1 MKKTNIET
9 LLLQEMEDVKGGA
22 GGIGVCECTTMAG
35 QSTTGAGQCK
45 CSQGGA
51 GQMAL
56 PDPGMPVCRCDLSG
70 ALQKI
75 G

>member
-9 LLLQEMEDVKGGA
+9 LLLQEMEDIKGGA
-22 GGIGVCECTTMAG
+22 GEIGVCECTTMAG
-35 QSTTGAGQCK
+35 QSTGTGICHCTLSGAGQK
-45 CSQGGA
+45 A
-51 GQMAL
+51 I
-56 PDPGMPVCRCDLSG
+56 PDPEMPVCKCNLSG